1 MVMPMSILA
10 APRIQQLIDGIA
22 AHGYVVVSDFMAPE
36 HIALL
41 GATAM
46 TLLETGDMR
55 QARTGRGNRAVSD
68 HSVRGDFIRWVDETD
83 DVTVANPALREY
95 FDTMEALRESFNREL
110 FLGLAEIESHFTI
123 YPPGAFYRRHLDQ
136 FRGSEQRQ
144 VSSILYLN
152 QGWSPEHGGQLRIHL
167 DTTGAPHLDIEPA
180 GGTLVLF
187 LSGRFW
193 HEVLPA
199 TRQRMS
205 LTGWFRTR
213 G

>member
-1 MVMPMSILA
+1 MSILA
-10 APRIQQLIDGIA
+10 APRIQQLIDGLA
-22 AHGYVVVSDFMAPE
+22 ADGFVVAGDFMSPE
-36 HIALL
+36 QIALL
-41 GATAM
+41 GAEAM

-68 HSVRGDFIRWVDETD
+68 DSVRGDFIRWVDETD
-83 DVTVANPALREY
+83 DVSATNPALSAY
-95 FDTMEALRESFNREL
+95 FSMMEMLRKHLNREL
-110 FLGLAEIESHFTI
+110 YLGLAEIESHFTI

-152 QGWSPEHGGQLRIHL
+152 QGWSPEHGGQLRLYL
-167 DTTGAPHLDIEPA
+167 DDAPEAPHLDIEPA

-213 G
+213 DR